1 MKRIYKNIALAALM
15 LAPAVTSAQNTYS
28 GYFLDNYLYRYEMN
42 PALLNMDDHGF
53 VGFPV
58 LGNLN
63 VGMQGNLHVS
73 DILYPSS
80 KYDPSNPNKTLLFSN
95 PNIPAKDVLKH
106 LSNTNILGVDTKID
120 LISVGF
126 KAFGGQNAVTLSAVA
141 NAQVGAPKS
150 LFSLIKEGVSNK
162 TYDIKNFRLNATG
175 YAQLQLNHQRDL
187 SEYLPGLKA
196 GAAFKMLFGLANIDA
211 YFNRAHLELGTD
223 GWTGLTNAD
232 IYMSMKGAKYTTSYN
247 EDAHREYVDGLDVN
261 SFGITGFGIG
271 FDLGATYK
279 WKDFNFSLALLDL
292 GFISWSDVQ
301 YASTEGDRTVNTD
314 AYTFQIGDK
323 KDENGN
329 KLENDTWD
337 DFKNNI
343 SDLYQLSYTKEGGSR
358 TRGLRATLNWGVDY
372 EFPYYRN
379 LHFGMVNTTTFNHLF
394 TATEFRFSANVQPV
408 KCFSASANLAAGT
421 FGAGFGWLLNLNLK
435 GFSFFLGMD
444 HTLGK
449 LAKQGIPLNS
459 NAEVNLGINFPF

>member
-1 MKRIYKNIALAALM
+1 M
-15 LAPAVTSAQNTYS
+15 
-28 GYFLDNYLYRYEMN
+28 
-42 PALLNMDDHGF
+42 
-53 VGFPV
+53 
-58 LGNLN
+58 
-63 VGMQGNLHVS
+63 
-73 DILYPSS
+73 
-80 KYDPSNPNKTLLFSN
+80 
-95 PNIPAKDVLKH
+95 
-106 LSNTNILGVDTKID
+106 
-120 LISVGF
+120 
-126 KAFGGQNAVTLSAVA
+126 
-141 NAQVGAPKS
+141 
-150 LFSLIKEGVSNK
+150 
-162 TYDIKNFRLNATG
+162 
-175 YAQLQLNHQRDL
+175 
-187 SEYLPGLKA
+187 
-196 GAAFKMLFGLANIDA
+196 
-211 YFNRAHLELGTD
+211 
-223 GWTGLTNAD
+223 
-232 IYMSMKGAKYTTSYN
+232 
-247 EDAHREYVDGLDVN
+247 DGLDVN

-379 LHFGMVNTTTFNHLF
+379 LHFGMVNTTTFTHLF

-408 KCFSASANLAAGT
+408 K
-421 FGAGFGWLLNLNLK
+421 
-435 GFSFFLGMD
+435 
-444 HTLGK
+444 
-449 LAKQGIPLNS
+449 
-459 NAEVNLGINFPF
+459 